1 MVSYGGLVA
10 FTSINAISRTGKLL
24 LDHQPLK
31 PHQSQFDVDVPWKD
45 VEVVIQSGSFVSSIG
60 IVKDVRRDFRG
71 SLRVLLWIV
80 QHNCSVEVDHSAVM
94 ERRCVQLARPISSND
109 TFYRTFMPL
118 LESLPLHD
126 HQLKRFSVNSTFEA
140 MRTGPVPWVG
150 LLVDFVKGEYKS
162 EHGAVRD
169 VNRYAVDS
177 QNPQGRSGLTLTV
190 ERYTFSANSSNRLVK
205 VDYNAVRYHKYVF
218 PFRTGR

>member
-1 MVSYGGLVA
+1 MFDEISEAHCVSYY
-10 FTSINAISRTGKLL
+10 
-24 LDHQPLK
+24 
-31 PHQSQFDVDVPWKD
+31 
-45 VEVVIQSGSFVSSIG
+45 GSFSIT
-60 IVKDVRRDFRG
+60 VRLRLIILLSWNAG
-71 SLRVLLWIV
+71 VYELRV
-80 QHNCSVEVDHSAVM
+80 
-94 ERRCVQLARPISSND
+94 RFSSND

-126 HQLKRFSVNSTFEA
+126 HQLKSFSVNSTFEA

-150 LLVDFVKGEYKS
+150 LLVDFVKGEYKT